1 MLKNSKIKKN
11 FINLT
16 LIFFSIVIV
25 SYILSAGQPFLSLYN
40 SGLDSI
46 LEAVIKSETS
56 DRIKELIIS
65 VDREYFKVMI
75 GFFFFLLMIF
85 FLLNSRKI
93 IFSNKFYDFFQL
105 NEFKPEFLKNNIYVL
120 IALAAGLGLF
130 LELAIIRIH
139 SSYFQLFAYFKNLSL
154 LSCFFRARNWLFFF

>member
-1 MLKNSKIKKN
+1 MFKNSKIKKN

-25 SYILSAGQPFLSLYN
+25 SYILSAGKPFLSLYN

-85 FLLNSRKI
+85 FFI
-93 IFSNKFYDFFQL
+93 KFKKNYFF
-105 NEFKPEFLKNNIYVL
+105 K
-120 IALAAGLGLF
+120 
-130 LELAIIRIH
+130 
-139 SSYFQLFAYFKNLSL
+139 
-154 LSCFFRARNWLFFF
+154 

>member
-75 GFFFFLLMIF
+75 GFFFFLLMF
-85 FLLNSRKI
+85 TKC
-93 IFSNKFYDFFQL
+93 Q
-105 NEFKPEFLKNNIYVL
+105 
-120 IALAAGLGLF
+120 
-130 LELAIIRIH
+130 
-139 SSYFQLFAYFKNLSL
+139 
-154 LSCFFRARNWLFFF
+154 

>member
-75 GFFFFLLMIF
+75 GFIFLFVNDFFFIKFKKNYF
-85 FLLNSRKI
+85 FK
-93 IFSNKFYDFFQL
+93 
-105 NEFKPEFLKNNIYVL
+105 
-120 IALAAGLGLF
+120 
-130 LELAIIRIH
+130 
-139 SSYFQLFAYFKNLSL
+139 
-154 LSCFFRARNWLFFF
+154 